1 MDSHLVWELYS
12 RCWLDR
18 CSFVAD
24 LEGKY

>member
-1 MDSHLVWELYS
+1 MDSHLVWELYN

-18 CSFVAD
+18 CSFEAD